1 MQIPKRRATE
11 AVVLVTAA
19 VWLAL
24 ELAGWND
31 WAAILGGFIPARLT
45 GSVAVPDGVPIWLT
59 PISATL
65 IHAGIAH
72 LGFNMLMLVFCGRA
86 SEQALGSG
94 GFLVLYGVGAYAAVA
109 AQYLADPASTV
120 PMVGAS
126 GAISAVVGAYAL
138 LFGQR
143 RARAIG
149 PIPARVVH
157 IAWLAAAWIGVQ
169 LLFGIV
175 MQQAGMAVAI
185 AAHIGGFIAGLLLAR
200 PLLLWRYRR
209 A

>member
-1 MQIPKRRATE
+1 MRVPKGRATE
-11 AVVLVTAA
+11 TIAVATAVVWV
-19 VWLAL
+19 AL

-31 WAAILGGFIPARLT
+31 WAAILGGFIPARVT
-45 GSVAVPDGVPIWLT
+45 GDVIVPDAVPWFLT
-59 PISATL
+59 PLRAAML
-65 IHAGIAH
+65 HAGIAH
-72 LGFNMLMLVFCGRA
+72 LGFNMMMLVFCGR
-86 SEQALGSG
+86 STEPVLGSG
-94 GFLVLYGVGAYAAVA
+94 ALIALYGIGAYAAA
-109 AQYLADPASTV
+109 FAQYLVDPGSTV

-126 GAISAVVGAYAL
+126 GALSAVVGAYAM

-143 RARAIG
+143 RARALG

-169 LLFGIV
+169 LLFGV
-175 MQQAGMAVAI
+175 AMMQAGMAIAV
-185 AAHIGGFIAGLLLAR
+185 AAHIGGFIAGLLMAR